1 MGLAWIAYIGTV
13 ACNVGFESLKLGG
26 TTSEQVSNEIFS
38 WFTPAGYVFSIWS
51 VIYLA
56 MAIWLVSFTRDV
68 AKLHKANVANQETND
83 LYRTRSAH
91 DEHAMRDAPQNRT
104 DTPGQNLFSLGN
116 VVLFEISCGLNVLW
130 LATWHF
136 RMIAISVAVIAVF
149 MAVLG
154 LLYFNVFATTN
165 RPIYRIPISLYFSW
179 ISVATV
185 ANCMYLLTSLGL
197 GEMGLLQPTVTVV
210 LAIFYLVQTALMK
223 SSFDDRVFGLV
234 VAWALVGI
242 GVHVM
247 PANPYVA
254 IACFT
259 IAAADLLI
267 SVIPWEKQIIK
278 ARTA

>member
-83 LYRTRSAH
+83 PYRTRSSH
-91 DEHAMRDAPQNRT
+91 DEHAMRDASQNRT
-104 DTPGQNLFSLGN
+104 DMTGQNLFSLGN
-116 VVLFEISCGLNVLW
+116 IVLFEISCGLNVLW
-130 LATWHF
+130 LTTWHF
-136 RMIAISVAVIAVF
+136 RMIAISVAIIAVF

-197 GEMGLLQPTVTVV
+197 GEMGLLQPTVTVI
-210 LAIFYLVQTALMK
+210 LAIFYLMQTALMK

-278 ARTA
+278 ARAA